1 MFWPRG
7 GLCAWHLG
15 RRSLRGRPAARH
27 TLLKG
32 QGRGRVL
39 RALAFRNL
47 TSRWSPARRR
57 LSQREAKG
65 SGEHGETR
73 SEEGNDGRARRRV
86 VRGARVRDGR
96 LRRHRGRP
104 GRLRRRHGRN
114 AGRVPVPVDR
124 RRGLHRRIAGR
135 RHVLPRRRLQ
145 GGRLLAACENYEQQ
159 RQAHEALQLHHHRRP
174 RRPRRL

>member
-1 MFWPRG
+1 MIWPRG

-15 RRSLRGRPAARH
+15 RRSFRGLPGARQ

-47 TSRWSPARRR
+47 TSRWPPGRRR
-57 LSQREAKG
+57 LSQRDAKG

-86 VRGARVRDGR
+86 VCGACVHNGR
-96 LRRHRGRP
+96 LRRRRGRP
-104 GRLRRRHGRN
+104 GRLGRRHGRN

-145 GGRLLAACENYEQQ
+145 GGRLLAAREDYEQQ
-159 RQAHEALQLHHHRRP
+159 RQGHEALQLHHD